1 MRMLALLIPTIL
13 LAACNE
19 PDAAQPPAPKATQ
32 SAAAVAAAPP
42 ATPASAR
49 AVKEESDLYE
59 FTYAYPAAAAV
70 IPALKTQLDAD
81 LDKQKAELVADATK
95 AKQEAEKDGYPY
107 RTYSRG
113 YDWKVVTDMPG
124 WLSLSSLV
132 STYTGGA
139 HPNYVFDAILWDKQA
154 GQRREAKDMFVSK
167 EALAKAIQ
175 PEFCRQ
181 IDQQRTK
188 KRGEPV
194 KRGSDDFFSDCL
206 DPTAYVVILG
216 SSHGKAFDRIG
227 ILVPPYEAGPYAEGD
242 YEATIPVTPAILETV
257 KPEFRSSF
265 VAAR

>member
-13 LAACNE
+13 LAACSD
-19 PDAAQPPAPKATQ
+19 PDAAKPPAPTATETKAGAT
-32 SAAAVAAAPP
+32 A
-42 ATPASAR
+42 ATPAPLASAR
-49 AVKEESDLYE
+49 AVKEDSELYQ
-59 FTYAYPAAAAV
+59 FGYAYPAAAAV
-70 IPALKTQLDAD
+70 IPALKAQLDAD
-81 LDKQKAELVADATK
+81 LDKQKAELVAEATE
-95 AKQEAEKDGYPY
+95 AKQGAEKDGYPY
-107 RTYSRG
+107 RTYSRS
-113 YDWKVVTDMPG
+113 YDWKVVTDTPG
-124 WLSLSSLV
+124 WLSLSSIV

-139 HPNYVFDAILWDKQA
+139 HPNYVFDSILWDKQA

-194 KRGSDDFFSDCL
+194 KRSSDGLFSDCL
-206 DPTAYVVILG
+206 DPTAYTVILG

-227 ILVPPYEAGPYAEGD
+227 ILVPPYEEGPYVEGD
-242 YEATIPVTPAILETV
+242 YEATIPVTAAILETV